1 MKLHFASM
9 ALSLAI
15 FTRHVRTTAAFTMRP
30 LSTVNSVSTQ
40 SAAGKFVENRRRGVI
55 AIPYQE
61 FSKLSATVE
70 DETTTLVNG
79 EEDLVKFPLKGKN
92 VEECAPRMRFAPSPT
107 GR

>member
-1 MKLHFASM
+1 MKLHVASM

-30 LSTVNSVSTQ
+30 LSTVSTQ